1 MRVWAK
7 FFIEREIKMAVC
19 KEEGCSK
26 DAHTKGICIT
36 HYQRERRAGLKAK
49 VDGATKGIN

>member
-1 MRVWAK
+1 MAECAK
-7 FFIEREIKMAVC
+7 D
-19 KEEGCSK
+19 GCAK

-49 VDGATKGIN
+49 VDKAVKGVN